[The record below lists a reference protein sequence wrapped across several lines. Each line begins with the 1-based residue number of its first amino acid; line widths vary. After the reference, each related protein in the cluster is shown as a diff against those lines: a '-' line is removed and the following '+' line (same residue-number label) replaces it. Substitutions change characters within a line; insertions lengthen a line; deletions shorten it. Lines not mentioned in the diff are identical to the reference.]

1 MGRPSI
7 RTPEMVD
14 EIIARVSDGEPLA
27 QVCRDDGM
35 PHRDTFYDWA
45 ASDEE
50 LSRRFARAR
59 ELGFDM
65 IAIEALRIADTTVE
79 GVTTKITDK
88 GIEETREDMLGHR
101 KLQVET
107 RLKLLA
113 KWDPK
118 RYGDRQAIDHGGQ
131 EGNPVRTE
139 STVLEIVPGD
149 YDPEERDMVLR
160 IAHKRLQ
167 GAS

>member
-1 MGRPSI
+1 MPASVYSQDL
-7 RTPEMVD
+7 VD
-14 EIIARVSDGEPLA
+14 EIIRRVSDGEPLA
-27 QVCRDDGM
+27 QVCRDEHM
-35 PHRDTFYDWA
+35 PHRDTFYDWMTR
-45 ASDEE
+45 DDD

-65 IAIEALRIADTTVE
+65 IALDALRIANTPVE
-79 GVTTKITDK
+79 GIETEESDN
-88 GIEETREDMLGHR
+88 GIKVKRADMLGHR

-118 RYGDRQAIDHGGQ
+118 RYGERVAHDVGGQ
-131 EGNPVRTE
+131 PGNPLKTE
-139 STVLEIVPGD
+139 SVAVKVDPDSL
-149 YDPEERDMVLR
+149 PEEDRAALMR
-160 IAHKRLQ
+160 ILHRNLQ

>member
-1 MGRPSI
+1 VPASVYSQDL
-7 RTPEMVD
+7 VD
-14 EIIARVSDGEPLA
+14 EIIRRVSDGEPLA
-27 QVCRDDGM
+27 QVCRDEHM
-35 PHRDTFYDWA
+35 PHRDTFYDWMTR
-45 ASDEE
+45 DDD

-65 IAIEALRIADTTVE
+65 IALDALRIANTPVE
-79 GVTTKITDK
+79 GIETEESDN
-88 GIEETREDMLGHR
+88 GIKVKRADMLGHR

-118 RYGDRQAIDHGGQ
+118 RYGERVAHDVGGQ
-131 EGNPVRTE
+131 PGNPLKTE
-139 STVLEIVPGD
+139 SVAVKVDPDSL
-149 YDPEERDMVLR
+149 PEEDRAALMR
-160 IAHKRLQ
+160 ILHRNLQ